1 MNRPICFER
10 SKEVGELMVWAAL
23 VGAGYAA
30 AATATLVLLALTMWM
45 GGSYGK
51 VC

>member
-1 MNRPICFER
+1 MNQPICLER
-10 SKEVGELMVWAAL
+10 NAEMGQLMVWAAL

-30 AATATLVLLALTMWM
+30 AATATLALLAFAMWT